1 MSAPIVQSRPR
12 HSLCVLFD
20 GFLDVIIADQNTGN
34 ANAAEAMRLEWGE
47 SLASGIMQAAGLR
60 RVRLQRERQEKL
72 KAVSP

>member
-1 MSAPIVQSRPR
+1 VSAPIVQSRPR